1 MRSLPCKIRVATP
14 QEDAIIADHFCLLW
28 QDIISADSV
37 KSNWQEITLEFI
49 EHARQKLSY
58 QAFVAEVDSKVVG
71 SVGCQLF
78 AGLYPNVLTEQYRK
92 SGYIWGV
99 YVEPAYR
106 RQGIAK
112 QLTLKSL
119 EYLKSLDCTR
129 AVLHA
134 SPLGKPVYSSLGF
147 TQSNE
152 MCFDLGNHNLH

>member
-1 MRSLPCKIRVATP
+1 MRSLPYTIRVATP
-14 QEDAIIADHFCLLW
+14 QEDSIIAEHFCLLW
-28 QDIISADSV
+28 HDIISVDAV
-37 KSNWQEITLEFI
+37 KSDWREITLEFI
-49 EHARQKLSY
+49 ERVRQDLSY

-112 QLTLKSL
+112 KLTLESL
-119 EYLKSLDCTR
+119 NYLKSLGCTR
-129 AVLHA
+129 ALLHA
-134 SPLGKPVYSSLGF
+134 SPLGQPVYSSLGF
-147 TQSNE
+147 TPSNE
-152 MCFDLGNHNLH
+152 MCFDLR

>member
-1 MRSLPCKIRVATP
+1 MRSPHCKIRVATP
-14 QEDAIIADHFCLLW
+14 QEDLIIAEHFFLMW
-28 QDIISADSV
+28 QDNNLSADSV
-37 KSNWQEITLEFI
+37 KSDWREITLEFI
-49 EHARQKLSY
+49 ERVRQDLSY
-58 QAFVAEVDSKVVG
+58 QAFVAEVDRKVVG

-112 QLTLKSL
+112 QLTSEALD
-119 EYLKSLDCTR
+119 YLKSIGCTR

-152 MCFDLGNHNLH
+152 MCFDLG

>member
-1 MRSLPCKIRVATP
+1 MRSLPYTIRVATP
-14 QEDAIIADHFCLLW
+14 QEDLIIAEHFCLLW
-28 QDIISADSV
+28 HDIISVDAV
-37 KSNWQEITLEFI
+37 KSDWREITLEFI
-49 EHARQKLSY
+49 ERVRQDLSY

-78 AGLYPNVLTEQYRK
+78 AELYPNVLTEQYRK

-112 QLTLKSL
+112 KLTLESL
-119 EYLKSLDCTR
+119 NYLKSLDCTR
-129 AVLHA
+129 ALLHA

-147 TQSNE
+147 TPSNE
-152 MCFDLGNHNLH
+152 MCFDLR

>member
-1 MRSLPCKIRVATP
+1 MRSPHCKIRLATP
-14 QEDAIIADHFCLLW
+14 QEDSMIAEHFFLMW

-37 KSNWQEITLEFI
+37 KSDWREITLEFI
-49 EHARQKLSY
+49 EQVRQDLSY
-58 QAFVAEVDSKVVG
+58 QAFVAEVDRKVVG

-112 QLTLKSL
+112 HLTSEALDYFKSIG
-119 EYLKSLDCTR
+119 CTR

-152 MCFDLGNHNLH
+152 MCFDLQ